1 MVKQR
6 SACLGSLAR
15 ENRRARI
22 RFHSVGDGSKVEK
35 RDGSKVN
42 WQYSEGKMAEYVGPD
57 EIGGFFKDPEF

>member
-1 MVKQR
+1 
-6 SACLGSLAR
+6 
-15 ENRRARI
+15 
-22 RFHSVGDGSKVEK
+22 VEK